1 MRFSTN
7 ESDDSS
13 MIYHDLWASA
23 RNRLSILFVGLA
35 LGAFTL
41 AGCDSAGPSTD
52 GSTVEVGFT
61 SASSST
67 TSSKSLAKANDTLV
81 VEGTNGTLRI
91 ADVRFIV
98 SEVELEGEADSAEFE
113 TEKPI
118 FVDFPLNSSD
128 AVSVASDRVPPGTY
142 NEFEF
147 EVGDA
152 DLDEGEDEAGIQQL
166 RSDIEEAGFS
176 DWPNKASL
184 VAVGTFTPTGGEP
197 REFRTYFDAE
207 IEVEIEMEGRT
218 FEVGSGD
225 PARQLTVSLSPSRW
239 FVSDGNPMDLSADKY
254 QNVEEPVEF
263 EIEFEQETEVEFDD

>member
-1 MRFSTN
+1 
-7 ESDDSS
+7 

-52 GSTVEVGFT
+52 GSTVEVGFA
-61 SASSST
+61 SAS
-67 TSSKSLAKANDTLV
+67 SSKSLAKANDTLV
-81 VEGTNGTLRI
+81 VAGTNGTLKL

-98 SEVELEGEADSAEFE
+98 SEVGLEGEADNAEFE
-113 TEKPI
+113 TEKPV
-118 FVDFPLNSSD
+118 FVDFPLNASD
-128 AVSVASDRVPPGTY
+128 AVSVARDRVPPGTY
-142 NEFEF
+142 NEFAF

-166 RSDIEEAGFS
+166 QSDIEEAGFR

-207 IEVEIEMEGRT
+207 IEVEIEIEGSA

-239 FVSDGNPMDLSADKY
+239 FVSDGNPMDLSADTY
-254 QNVEEPVEF
+254 HNGEEPVEF
-263 EIEFEQETEVEFDD
+263 EVEFEQETDVEFDD

>member
-1 MRFSTN
+1 
-7 ESDDSS
+7 
-13 MIYHDLWASA
+13 MIDHGLWASA

-52 GSTVEVGFT
+52 GSEVEVGFT
-61 SASSST
+61 SASSSST
-67 TSSKSLAKANDTLV
+67 TASKSFAKANDTLV
-81 VEGTNGTLRI
+81 VEGTNGTLEI

-98 SEVELEGEADSAEFE
+98 SEVELEGDADSAEFE
-113 TEKPI
+113 TEKPV

-128 AVSVASDRVPPGTY
+128 VVSVARDRVPPGTY
-142 NEFEF
+142 NEFGF

-166 RSDIEEAGFS
+166 QNDIEEAGFS
-176 DWPNKASL
+176 DWPNEASL
-184 VAVGTFTPTGGEP
+184 VAVGTFTPTDGDP

-218 FEVGSGD
+218 FDVGSGD

-239 FVSDGNPMDLSADKY
+239 FVSDGNPIDLSADEY